1 MDQDHGARLV
11 YPFSGAIN
19 PHADVV
25 DQATLAWAE
34 SFALLSHAVYS
45 KSRHLRYG
53 ILAARAYPRADRE
66 MLQIA
71 ADWIAW
77 LFFMDDQCDEAG
89 IGRDLQQMTALHE
102 RFLAILEGAAPDA
115 QDWGLT
121 HALADLRHRLA
132 THASDVWLR
141 RFSNHV
147 RLYFTANRWET
158 TNRQRGTAPN
168 IATYCAARLFSG
180 AVYACFDLIELT
192 DRIEIP
198 FYARHHATVQQLER
212 AANNIICW
220 CNDVLSYPKEMK
232 HGDLHN
238 LVLVIQ
244 HEHRCSLSEAVDRAL
259 AMHAREVATF
269 MQIRE
274 HIPYFNSA
282 VNAGL
287 NTYVEALQYWICAN
301 RDWSLTAARYA
312 QSRDM
317 QQLNAT
323 QAGL

>member
-1 MDQDHGARLV
+1 MDQDCSTHIF
-11 YPFSGAIN
+11 YPFFGAIN

-34 SFALLSHAVYS
+34 SFTLLTNTARS
-45 KSRHLRYG
+45 KSRQLRYG
-53 ILAARAYPRADRE
+53 LLAARAYPRADRE
-66 MLQIA
+66 LLQIA

-89 IGRDLQQMTALHE
+89 IGRDLQQMTTLHE
-102 RFLAILEGAAPDA
+102 RFLAILEGTAPGV
-115 QDWGLT
+115 QDGGLA
-121 HALADLRHRLA
+121 HALADIYHRLA
-132 THASDVWLR
+132 KHASDTWLR

-147 RLYFTANRWET
+147 RLYFAANRWET

-180 AVYACFDLIELT
+180 AVYACFDLIELA

-259 AMHAREVATF
+259 AMHDREVSAF
-269 MQIRE
+269 IQIRE
-274 HIPYFNSA
+274 HMPYFNSA
-282 VNAGL
+282 VNSAL

-312 QSRDM
+312 QSRNI
-317 QQLNAT
+317 QRLNAT
-323 QAGL
+323 QTGL